1 MEFKQ
6 IESGPHCSFAKQQT
20 WAPSWVARLFWQ
32 AYQSEMELIWL
43 LERQKQFWAMAAVA
57 AARIAICADVLAMIL
72 DEGVFPC

>member
-1 MEFKQ
+1 
-6 IESGPHCSFAKQQT
+6 
-20 WAPSWVARLFWQ
+20 
-32 AYQSEMELIWL
+32 MELIWL